1 MNLEDFKLDLEAKLA
16 AMSDEQLRAELEQV
30 GCVFDEPWMDASLD
44 DLNLIDVS
52 GSGTNTFEA
61 ADSNELALAA

>member
-16 AMSDEQLRAELEQV
+16 AMSDEQLRAGLEQV

-52 GSGTNTFEA
+52 GSATNTFEA